1 MLTRRKV
8 VVQGFK
14 AASTMLS
21 TRLYA
26 PLLVAQGQTGTS
38 AHPATDEMTV
48 DSAPQPQHFPPPDY
62 GALPAELPPET
73 KALRGS
79 NSLKQYAR
87 RHGLLAGAAV
97 VARGLEADPALQQLV
112 AEQYDLLV
120 PEGELKW
127 RALRPSQD
135 RFDFTQS
142 DALLA
147 FADKHHMQL
156 RGHTLVWHN
165 SVPDWLQQNAESLD
179 VRQHFIDHI
188 TTVCTHYAGKL
199 QSWDVVNEAVL
210 PKDGKPGGLRN
221 SFWYEHV
228 GPDYIELAYRTARA
242 ADPHGLLTYNDYG
255 VEYDNAEHAEHRTVI
270 LNLLRDL
277 KSRNVPLD
285 AVGIQSHIKAGSPDA
300 IGKGLVDFMQ
310 SIQQMGLQ
318 IFLTELDVNEDD
330 IVANDVTTRDV
341 AIAKT
346 YSDFLRVALA
356 NPAVKVMLTWGISD
370 RRTWLNDG
378 PTHHRKQ
385 PNRPQRS
392 LPFDEQYRPAK
403 AYFAIR
409 DSLDQRSFPPAHSFN
424 SRDSND
430 KIIEKVG

>member
-8 VVQGFK
+8 VVQWFK
-14 AASTMLS
+14 AASTLLAAQLCSPLMA
-21 TRLYA
+21 A
-26 PLLVAQGQTGTS
+26 PEQTGTPP
-38 AHPATDEMTV
+38 HPTDEMTV
-48 DSAPQPQHFPPPDY
+48 NSAPQPQHFPPPDY
-62 GALPAELPPET
+62 GPLPTELPPET
-73 KALRGS
+73 KALSGR
-79 NSLKQYAR
+79 NSLRQHAKH
-87 RHGLLAGAAV
+87 HGLLAGAAV
-97 VARGLEADPALQQLV
+97 VAHGLEADLALQQLV
-112 AEQYDLLV
+112 ADQYDLLV

-142 DALLA
+142 DSLLA

-165 SVPDWLQQNAESLD
+165 SVPDWLQQNAASLD
-179 VRQHFIDHI
+179 VRQLFIDHI
-188 TTVCTHYAGKL
+188 TTVCKHYAGKL

-242 ADPHGLLTYNDYG
+242 ADPHVLLTYNDYG
-255 VEYDNAEHAEHRTVI
+255 VEYDNAEHAERRAVI
-270 LNLLRDL
+270 LTLLRDL

-285 AVGIQSHIKAGSPDA
+285 AVGIQSHIKAASPDS
-300 IGKGLVDFMQ
+300 IGKGLADFMQ

-318 IFLTELDVNEDD
+318 IFLAELDVNEDD
-330 IVANDVTTRDV
+330 LPANDAAMRDLAV
-341 AIAKT
+341 AKT
-346 YSDFLRVALA
+346 YADFLHVALA
-356 NPAVKVMLTWGISD
+356 NPAVKAMLTWGVSD

-403 AYFAIR
+403 AFFAIR
-409 DSLDQRSFPPAHSFN
+409 DSLDHRSLPAS
-424 SRDSND
+424 S
-430 KIIEKVG
+430 